1 MIKPDFGM
9 IQVGPLK
16 ELKDFLFSGI
26 LSEILGIVIGLH
38 FIRRSWD
45 GGILTGLLFISRS
58 WDGGILTGLLYLQI
72 LGFGRIKE
80 SYLE

>member
-38 FIRRSWD
+38 FIRRFWD
-45 GGILTGLLFISRS
+45 GGDPTWPAFYNQIIGFWERS
-58 WDGGILTGLLYLQI
+58 SKEGVS
-72 LGFGRIKE
+72 GR
-80 SYLE
+80 